1 MPKLLMV
8 TTTAVTI
15 EAFLLPFARHFRASG
30 WVVDAAARDAAASG
44 TLEPEFNNL
53 YEMEWTRNLLDW
65 ENLARSVKRIRA
77 IAVRNNYDIVHVHTP
92 IAAFVTRF
100 ALRGERAAGKV
111 KIAYTAHGFHFY
123 KGGPPLKNLVF
134 QTAERIAARWTDHL
148 IVINGE
154 DYEAALKM
162 LPREK
167 VTYTA
172 GGIGMDLGKYKAA
185 AFGADEIA
193 AARRE
198 MGAKP
203 GDTLILMIAEF
214 SPGKRHKDLIKAL
227 AETGDPAI
235 RLAFAGTGP
244 LAAETRKLAAE
255 AGAADRVKF
264 LGFRRDVSLFIAA
277 ADATALPSEREG
289 LPRVVMESMAIGT
302 PVIGA
307 DTRGIRDLLSS
318 GCGMLVPAGDTHA
331 LAEAL
336 KKHKNKTPEITAAA
350 EKAKAKA
357 ETFDVEKIIGHYEGI
372 YGGLL
377 PLSKGSVTAA

>member
-8 TTTAVTI
+8 TTTAITI
-15 EAFLLPFARHFRASG
+15 DAFLLPFARHFRASG
-30 WVVDAAARDAAASG
+30 WTVDAAARGVTAAG
-44 TLEPEFNNL
+44 TLEPEFDSL
-53 YEMEWTRNLLDW
+53 YEMEWTRNPLDW
-65 ENLARSVKRIRA
+65 ENLARSAKRIRA
-77 IAVRNNYDIVHVHTP
+77 IVARNGYDIVHVHTP
-92 IAAFVTRF
+92 IAAFVTRL

-123 KGGPPLKNLVF
+123 QGAPPLKNLIF
-134 QTAERIAARWTDHL
+134 QTAERLAARWTDHL

-167 VTYTA
+167 ITYMA
-172 GGIGMDLGKYKAA
+172 GGIGMDLKKYRKA

-198 MGAKP
+198 MGAGP
-203 GDTLILMIAEF
+203 GDTLVLTVAEF
-214 SPGKRHKDLIKAL
+214 SPGKRHKDLVKAL

-244 LAAETRKLAAE
+244 LAAETRRLAAE
-255 AGAADRVKF
+255 AGVADRVKF
-264 LGFRRDVSLFIAA
+264 LGFRKDIPLLIAA
-277 ADATALPSEREG
+277 ADVTALPSGREG

-307 DTRGIRDLLSS
+307 DIRGTRDLLSG
-318 GCGMLVPAGDTHA
+318 GCGTLVPLGDTHA

-336 KKHKNKTPEITAAA
+336 KKHKKMTPEIAAAA
-350 EKAKAKA
+350 ERAKAKA
-357 ETFDVEKIIGHYEGI
+357 QTFDVEKIIEQYEGI
-372 YGGLL
+372 YRELL
-377 PLSKGSVTAA
+377 DS